1 MPFVL
6 LPFRP
11 TSDTSASRNFVR
23 NFFKADYEGT
33 GQYRGESLAAE
44 LRLTEPL
51 VCYSWCGGSIAMALM
66 QYRRYAALSSG
77 AGADFQAA
85 SSPGMYTSSSES
97 AKLVSSLLAQVVM
110 TCAYI
115 DPDSNLAP
123 HAFDTFIPIS
133 VDSEARKRII
143 FDFFD
148 LLSAVAARGKTN
160 GMGGRK
166 LSRLAGWWAFE
177 FVEDGKG
184 FDGGY
189 RTWEK

>member
-1 MPFVL
+1 MSC
-6 LPFRP
+6 
-11 TSDTSASRNFVR
+11 T
-23 NFFKADYEGT
+23 
-33 GQYRGESLAAE
+33 
-44 LRLTEPL
+44 
-51 VCYSWCGGSIAMALM
+51 
-66 QYRRYAALSSG
+66 
-77 AGADFQAA
+77 
-85 SSPGMYTSSSES
+85 
-97 AKLVSSLLAQVVM
+97 
-110 TCAYI
+110 
-115 DPDSNLAP
+115 DSNFAR

-148 LLSAVAARGKTN
+148 LLSYVAA
-160 GMGGRK
+160 MGGRK

>member
-1 MPFVL
+1 V
-6 LPFRP
+6 
-11 TSDTSASRNFVR
+11 SA
-23 NFFKADYEGT
+23 GHLT
-33 GQYRGESLAAE
+33 GQWTIAE
-44 LRLTEPL
+44 H
-51 VCYSWCGGSIAMALM
+51 VA
-66 QYRRYAALSSG
+66 
-77 AGADFQAA
+77 
-85 SSPGMYTSSSES
+85 
-97 AKLVSSLLAQVVM
+97 
-110 TCAYI
+110 
-115 DPDSNLAP
+115 DSNLAR
-123 HAFDTFIPIS
+123 HAFDTFIPLS
-133 VDSEARKRII
+133 VDCEARKHII

>member
-1 MPFVL
+1 ML
-6 LPFRP
+6 LCSNTDAGQTLCSILKWCWSRLPGGVVTWDVYELFRIGEAGEFRAQQTCP
-11 TSDTSASRNFVR
+11 LRSR
-23 NFFKADYEGT
+23 AD
-33 GQYRGESLAAE
+33 S
-44 LRLTEPL
+44 
-51 VCYSWCGGSIAMALM
+51 
-66 QYRRYAALSSG
+66 
-77 AGADFQAA
+77 
-85 SSPGMYTSSSES
+85 
-97 AKLVSSLLAQVVM
+97 
-110 TCAYI
+110 YI
-115 DPDSNLAP
+115 DSNLAR
-123 HAFDTFIPIS
+123 HAFDTFIPLS

-148 LLSAVAARGKTN
+148 LLCAVAARGKTN

>member
-1 MPFVL
+1 MH
-6 LPFRP
+6 
-11 TSDTSASRNFVR
+11 
-23 NFFKADYEGT
+23 
-33 GQYRGESLAAE
+33 
-44 LRLTEPL
+44 
-51 VCYSWCGGSIAMALM
+51 M
-66 QYRRYAALSSG
+66 
-77 AGADFQAA
+77 
-85 SSPGMYTSSSES
+85 SSSES
-97 AKLVSSLLAQVVM
+97 ASLVRTLVSNTIATRTLL
-110 TCAYI
+110 TIC
-115 DPDSNLAP
+115 PDSNLAR
-123 HAFDTFIPIS
+123 HAFDTFIPLS
-133 VDSEARKRII
+133 VESEARQRII

>member
-1 MPFVL
+1 V
-6 LPFRP
+6 
-11 TSDTSASRNFVR
+11 
-23 NFFKADYEGT
+23 
-33 GQYRGESLAAE
+33 
-44 LRLTEPL
+44 
-51 VCYSWCGGSIAMALM
+51 
-66 QYRRYAALSSG
+66 
-77 AGADFQAA
+77 
-85 SSPGMYTSSSES
+85 SSPGTHTSSSGS
-97 AKLVSSLLAQVVM
+97 ASLVRRPQRHTQSPL
-110 TCAYI
+110 TFC
-115 DPDSNLAP
+115 PDSNFAR

-133 VDSEARKRII
+133 VESEARKRII

-148 LLSAVAARGKTN
+148 LLSAVAARGKSN

>member
-1 MPFVL
+1 MD
-6 LPFRP
+6 RP
-11 TSDTSASRNFVR
+11 C
-23 NFFKADYEGT
+23 
-33 GQYRGESLAAE
+33 AAF
-44 LRLTEPL
+44 
-51 VCYSWCGGSIAMALM
+51 
-66 QYRRYAALSSG
+66 SSG
-77 AGADFQAA
+77 VGAG
-85 SSPGMYTSSSES
+85 SPVELSPGTSTSSSES
-97 AKLVSSLLAQVVM
+97 AKLVSLVQEKGSPRVEA
-110 TCAYI
+110 
-115 DPDSNLAP
+115 DNSDSNLAR
-123 HAFDTFIPIS
+123 HAFDTFIPLS
-133 VDSEARKRII
+133 VDSEARKHII